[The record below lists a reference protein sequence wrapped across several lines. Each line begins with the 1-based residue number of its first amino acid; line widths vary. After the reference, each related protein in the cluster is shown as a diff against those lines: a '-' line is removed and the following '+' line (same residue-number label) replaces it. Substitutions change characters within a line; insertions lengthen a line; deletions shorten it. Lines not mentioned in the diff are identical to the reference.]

1 MNDVTKR
8 FMESLTKEKLI
19 EFIIDVTNKRN
30 EKEAKMKEEYQK
42 ILQENIIL
50 KDKLSKISKI
60 INSNHEGK

>member
-1 MNDVTKR
+1 MNNVTKR

-30 EKEAKMKEEYQK
+30 EKEAKLKEEYQK

>member
-8 FMESLTKEKLI
+8 FMESLTKEELI

-30 EKEAKMKEEYQK
+30 EKETKLKEEYQK

>member
-1 MNDVTKR
+1 MNNVTKR

-19 EFIIDVTNKRN
+19 EFIINVTNKRN
-30 EKEAKMKEEYQK
+30 EKEAKLKEEYQK